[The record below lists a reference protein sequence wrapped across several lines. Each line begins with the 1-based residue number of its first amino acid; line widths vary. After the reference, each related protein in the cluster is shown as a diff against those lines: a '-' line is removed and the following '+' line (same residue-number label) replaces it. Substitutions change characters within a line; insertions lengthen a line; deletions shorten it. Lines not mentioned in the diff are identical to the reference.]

1 LIAEPIKNGSRVEG
15 SLGGF
20 CRRIMNPGLFF
31 VLSMLCG
38 LVPYARSQSGPQPA
52 KDPTSAGLPDA
63 PAAEPTLPDAAGLGS
78 IHGVVAN
85 RDGSVYEGAQIVLS
99 IHAAVGNVT
108 RSATSDSDGRFNF
121 SDVAPGSF
129 QLTISSAGFLTQVV
143 SGVLHASEN
152 YEAPRIILP
161 LSTATSDVTVTASN
175 EQIAQEQM
183 VEEEKQRVLGV
194 IPNFYV
200 SYVPNAAPLDK
211 RQKLNLGWKTSI
223 DPISFLSAGAI
234 AGVQQ
239 ATNSLSGYGQGAQ
252 GYAKRFG
259 ANYADAF
266 IGTMLSSAVLPALL
280 KQDPRYFYKGT
291 GTIRA
296 RIFYAVANSVMCK
309 GDNGRWQP
317 NYSGFIGGLAAGGIS
332 NLYYPASSRDGAG
345 LTFENAGLGIAE
357 GAIQNLFQEFV
368 IRKLTPKIPNYSPS
382 GP

>member
-1 LIAEPIKNGSRVEG
+1 
-15 SLGGF
+15 
-20 CRRIMNPGLFF
+20 MNPGLFF
-31 VLSMLCG
+31 VLTVLCG
-38 LVPYARSQSGPQPA
+38 LAPCAQAQFEPLQATDS
-52 KDPTSAGLPDA
+52 TSSGLPSA
-63 PAAEPTLPDAAGLGS
+63 PDGGDGPDAATLGS
-78 IHGVVAN
+78 IHGVVTN
-85 RDGSVYEGAQIVLS
+85 RDGSVYEGAHVVLV
-99 IHAAVGNVT
+99 INAAAGPVT
-108 RSATSDSDGRFNF
+108 RSADSDGDGRFNF
-121 SDVAPGSF
+121 SGVAPGPF
-129 QLTISSAGFLTQVV
+129 RLTISSTGFLTQVV
-143 SGVLHASEN
+143 SGVLHASES
-152 YEAPRIILP
+152 YEAPEIILP
-161 LSTATSDVTVTASN
+161 LSSATSDVTVTASTV
-175 EQIAQEQM
+175 QIAQEQM

-200 SYVPNAAPLDK
+200 SYLPNAAPLDA
-211 RQKLNLGWKTSI
+211 RQKFDLGWKTSI

-259 ANYADAF
+259 ANYANTF

-291 GTIRA
+291 GTIRS
-296 RIFYAVANSVMCK
+296 RVLYAVANSVICK

-332 NLYYPASSRDGAG
+332 NLYYPASSRDGAE

-357 GAIQNLFQEFV
+357 GAVQNLFQEFV
-368 IRKLTPKIPNYSPS
+368 IRRLTPKIPNYSPS